1 MAECIRKQDLSATSF
16 HPKLFQVLTNLDQYT
31 SRAKAM
37 SRVAQAR
44 SKLAIPTAVMAVE
57 TLLELGTKAFTS
69 PGDDMP
75 WWRRTGWDEFVWRLI
90 WIAAL
95 GKFVHYTVRSVA
107 GLIKV
112 RSGLAEKSKAD

>member
-16 HPKLFQVLTNLDQYT
+16 HSKLFQVLMNLDAYT
-31 SRAKAM
+31 AKAKAM

-44 SKLAIPTAVMAVE
+44 SKLAIPTAVMHIE
-57 TLLELGTKAFTS
+57 TLLELGPKAFTS

-90 WIAAL
+90 WIAAF
-95 GKFVHYTVRSVA
+95 GKFVHYTIKSVA

-112 RSGLAEKSKAD
+112 RSGLAEESKTD